1 MDKTT
6 IKAFIAW
13 LETASEEEIE
23 AKRRELLHALE
34 RMTLPETRADARL
47 GLRLIDEE
55 ALARME
61 LGRSRQG

>member
-23 AKRRELLHALE
+23 AIWITPARVACTPDLS
-34 RMTLPETRADARL
+34 TRIHSAAPST
-47 GLRLIDEE
+47 I
-55 ALARME
+55 
-61 LGRSRQG
+61 

>member
-23 AKRRELLHALE
+23 AKRRELANS
-34 RMTLPETRADARL
+34 
-47 GLRLIDEE
+47 EE
-55 ALARME
+55 ALINEFGTPPRA
-61 LGRSRQG
+61 